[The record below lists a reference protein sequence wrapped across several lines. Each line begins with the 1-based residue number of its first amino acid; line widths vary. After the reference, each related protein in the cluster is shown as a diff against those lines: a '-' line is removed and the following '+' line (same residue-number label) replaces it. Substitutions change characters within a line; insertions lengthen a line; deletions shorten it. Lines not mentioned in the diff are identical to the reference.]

1 MFKLTYRFPVSVAFL
16 FLFTLFILSPLLLKE
31 FFFFFF
37 PEEVYQHL
45 VSASNPIVGA
55 SLPSEGM
62 ACLVTRLTGDVTA
75 LPLSFV

>member
-31 FFFFFF
+31 FFFFF

>member
-62 ACLVTRLTGDVTA
+62 AGLVTRLTGDVTA

>member
-31 FFFFFF
+31 FFF

>member
-1 MFKLTYRFPVSVAFL
+1 MFKPTYRFPVSVAFL